1 MFCFGWK
8 KRFGLLKV
16 FLIVFFLFSCRTLKK
31 IDFDSYQSD
40 VVTNLSMSKMEAS
53 VNKKDDLMLEIEKA
67 SYNSLTNVIKNIQDN
82 PASLESKDKFHL
94 YLAISLMNE
103 LYPYSKIN
111 WQIPK
116 YSKKDEYAKGFESVK
131 KHEYPYNMP
140 KNDFFSTIIPSFLLL
155 KPNFPKMFKEDALQ
169 RIETAKEQNSFSPL
183 PYYLEGVFYEKEYN
197 MLKAYSAYKKAF
209 SLDSSFY
216 PALLKYAKLSNT
228 LGHPEQAIKTLKLL
242 PSEYQDKEEVLFLNA
257 FAYIGIKDW
266 TKANPYIER
275 LLSMEITEGESLFER
290 VKLLMERGEYMRAN
304 SLLNIYTTKNKTDK
318 TYLLLKARIAKE
330 WNKNDKTAIQY
341 LSQAYTYYPD
351 DFEVLL
357 ECTNLCFDA
366 NTNIQ
371 GIASD
376 DFIAK
381 ILTIDKENVQTIK
394 LLLKREIKKENWL
407 KAVEIGEDLVKR
419 AKTNEH
425 NELLVKAYLGN
436 GQYNEALLIAR
447 NLYNSENSPSNEL
460 FSDYLEALY
469 KTNSSALLNQIIN
482 QNLNSSKGEKK
493 SILYYY
499 SAMLTTRNSTRHL
512 SLLRSALLTN
522 PRNEDALFA
531 MYQWYFI
538 AKDYRNAQF
547 YLRQAIG
554 IEGGNNRKYLRLYEN
569 LNQLLGL

>member
-1 MFCFGWK
+1 MLSCFGWK
-8 KRFGLLKV
+8 KGFDLLKV
-16 FLIVFFLFSCRTLKK
+16 FLIVFFLFSCKTLKRS
-31 IDFDSYQSD
+31 DFDNYQSD
-40 VVTNLSMSKMEAS
+40 VTTKLSINKME
-53 VNKKDDLMLEIEKA
+53 VGNNKKDDLMLEVEKA

-82 PASLESKDKFHL
+82 PASLESKDKFYL

-103 LYPYSKIN
+103 LYPYSSSLK
-111 WQIPK
+111 IPK
-116 YSKKDEYAKGFESVK
+116 YSKNDEYKKGFESIK

-140 KNDFFSTIIPSFLLL
+140 KNDFLSTIIPSFLLL
-155 KPNFPKMFKEDALQ
+155 KSNFPKMFKDDALQ
-169 RIETAKEQNSFSPL
+169 RIEKAREQNSFSPL
-183 PYYLEGVFYEKEYN
+183 SYYLEGVFYEKEYN
-197 MLKAYSAYKKAF
+197 MLKAYNAYKKAF

-228 LGHPEQAIKTLKLL
+228 LGHPDEAIKALKLL
-242 PSEYQDKEEVLFLNA
+242 PLEYQDKEEVLFLNA

-266 TKANPYIER
+266 TKANSYIER
-275 LLSMEITEGESLFER
+275 LLSMEITEGEGLFER

-318 TYLLLKARIAKE
+318 TYLLLKARIAKD

-357 ECTNLCFDA
+357 ECTNICFDA

-371 GIASD
+371 GNSAD

-394 LLLKREIKKENWL
+394 LLLKREIKNENWL

-419 AKTNEH
+419 ASTNEH

-436 GQYNEALLIAR
+436 WQYNEALVIAR
-447 NLYNSENSPSNEL
+447 NLYNSESSPSNDL

-469 KTNSSALLNQIIN
+469 KTNNSASLNQIIN

-499 SAMLTTRNSTRHL
+499 SAMLTSKNSTRYL

-531 MYQWYFI
+531 MYEWYFI

-547 YLRQAIG
+547 YLKQTIG
-554 IEGGNNRKYLRLYEN
+554 IEGGNNKKYLRLYEN